1 MAIGKSLQYSTFSSI
16 SCYNGFKILSSSTP
30 GTGICCRKEVYR
42 ASQRFPIPVC
52 IHLFCLFS
60 TFIKEYYVWQLRQL
74 KDRDIS
80 QVGPSKRGGS
90 SPFTSRFFIKRPPEP
105 HEPWTSCSSFWE
117 PKASLARVPAQ
128 SGPLPAHHR
137 GSTCRQW

>member
-60 TFIKEYYVWQLRQL
+60 TFIKEYNVWQLRQL

-90 SPFTSRFFIKRPPEP
+90 SPPLNALPGDNPFSWACNMCWP
-105 HEPWTSCSSFWE
+105 C
-117 PKASLARVPAQ
+117 
-128 SGPLPAHHR
+128 SGPQSWPLF
-137 GSTCRQW
+137 